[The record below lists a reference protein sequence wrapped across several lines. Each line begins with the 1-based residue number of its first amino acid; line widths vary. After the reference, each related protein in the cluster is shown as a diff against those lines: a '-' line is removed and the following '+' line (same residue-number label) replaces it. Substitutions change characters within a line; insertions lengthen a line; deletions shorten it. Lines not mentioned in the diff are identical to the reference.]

1 VKNYIRL
8 FLTGFGMGSADIV
21 PGVSGGTIAFIFGVY
36 EELVFSIKRLS
47 GETIKLF
54 LKGKYKDAINSIPFS
69 FLIPLGVGIVT
80 AFLTLAKLITY
91 LLANQP
97 VFVWSFFFGL
107 IVASILIVRKR
118 VVTWDRHDIAV
129 FVVAAVG
136 AYMLTGSVPV
146 ETPATSIA
154 FFISGFVAIIA
165 MILPGISGSFLLVLM
180 GKYEQVLHAVV
191 ERDILTLGLV
201 MAGAVVGL
209 AIFSR
214 VLTWLFE
221 KHHDIAVATL
231 TGFMA
236 GSLRKVWPWKEAITT
251 RINSKGLEVPV
262 IEKNIFPNIDTTLV
276 IALFLMVIAAWFL
289 MYLEKKH
296 ATAEQTTDIDKKY
309 AKGHKKAVASQKS
322 GKI

>member
-1 VKNYIRL
+1 
-8 FLTGFGMGSADIV
+8 MGSADIV